1 MTRDN
6 ELSLDRS
13 HHLAVST
20 PSESAFDSFLRW
32 APLLAGGAL
41 AAYGLSRRSKGG
53 VMLAAAGGA
62 IAYGG
67 ARLGPGRQ
75 PDFAR
80 SSLLINASPQET
92 FNFWRKL
99 ENLPRF
105 MHHIES
111 VSELDSRRSKWVAFG
126 PANTR
131 VEWTAEI
138 VQETPG
144 ELLAWRSV
152 EGSPLQVDGSVE
164 FRPAPGDRGTYLD
177 AILQYRPPAGKLG
190 STVAKLLGKNP
201 AFLMEQ
207 DMRRFKALIEAGE
220 IPTTKGQSHGPRSM
234 VGEVAERLDPDRKP
248 ASSSQNETRAQRRI
262 S

>member
-1 MTRDN
+1 MSRED
-6 ELSLDRS
+6 ERSLVNRS
-13 HHLAVST
+13 A
-20 PSESAFDSFLRW
+20 PPDENAFDSFLRW

-67 ARLGPGRQ
+67 TRLGPGKQ
-75 PDFAR
+75 QDFAR
-80 SSLLINASPQET
+80 TSLLINASPEEV
-92 FNFWRKL
+92 FNYWRKL

-111 VSELDSRRSKWVAFG
+111 VTELDGRRSKWIAFG
-126 PANTR
+126 PANSR

-138 VQETPG
+138 VTETPG
-144 ELLAWRSV
+144 RLLAWRS
-152 EGSPLQVDGSVE
+152 EDGSPVQVDGSVE
-164 FRPAPGDRGTYLD
+164 FRPAPADRGTYLD
-177 AILQYRPPAGKLG
+177 AIIQYRPPAGKFG

-201 AFLMEQ
+201 GFLMEQ
-207 DMRRFKALIEAGE
+207 DMRRFKALMETGE
-220 IPTTKGQSHGPRSM
+220 VPTVEGQSHGPRSM
-234 VGEVAERLDPDRKP
+234 VGEVAMKLDPDRKP
-248 ASSSQNETRAQRRI
+248 AAASQNETREQRRI

>member
-1 MTRDN
+1 MSREN
-6 ELSLDRS
+6 EGILDRANIS
-13 HHLAVST
+13 AIS
-20 PSESAFDSFLRW
+20 PPNESAFDSFLRW

-67 ARLGPGRQ
+67 TKLGPGRQ
-75 PDFAR
+75 NDFAR

-92 FNFWRKL
+92 FKFWRKL

-105 MHHIES
+105 MHHVES
-111 VSELDSRRSKWVAFG
+111 VSEIDNKRSKWVAFG
-126 PANTR
+126 PANTL

-144 ELLAWRSV
+144 QLLAWRSV
-152 EGSPLQVDGSVE
+152 EGSPLQIDGSVE
-164 FRPAPGDRGTYLD
+164 FRPAPGDRGTYMD
-177 AILQYRPPAGKLG
+177 AIIQYRPPAGKLG

-234 VGEVAERLDPDRKP
+234 VGEVSMKLDPDRKP
-248 ASSSQNETRAQRRI
+248 ALSSQNETREQRRI